1 MYLSGINVLMFNKC
15 IKLFIIVNG
24 VYWGKGRII
33 YYIFSEVVYWDFV
46 LSSKISFW
54 WRFVCLIILDLWF
67 I

>member
-1 MYLSGINVLMFNKC
+1 MYLSGINVLMLNKC

-24 VYWGKGRII
+24 VYWGKG
-33 YYIFSEVVYWDFV
+33 VVYWDFV